1 MNSSTTLNRMADGFN
16 SSHLLNTVFIF
27 FKNKMQNASEKR
39 MATKQKSEKHNQN
52 KLAKVQKTQ
61 ETSLLKSEGNIQT
74 FNTQGQKKVQK
85 RQRQEMERRSTK

>member
-1 MNSSTTLNRMADGFN
+1 
-16 SSHLLNTVFIF
+16 
-27 FKNKMQNASEKR
+27 MQNASEKR
-39 MATKQKSEKHNQN
+39 MATKQKSEKHNQD

>member
-39 MATKQKSEKHNQN
+39 MATKQKSEKHN
-52 KLAKVQKTQ
+52 
-61 ETSLLKSEGNIQT
+61 
-74 FNTQGQKKVQK
+74 
-85 RQRQEMERRSTK
+85 

>member
-1 MNSSTTLNRMADGFN
+1 
-16 SSHLLNTVFIF
+16 
-27 FKNKMQNASEKR
+27 
-39 MATKQKSEKHNQN
+39 MATKQKSEKHNQDE
-52 KLAKVQKTQ
+52 LAKVQKTQ

>member
-1 MNSSTTLNRMADGFN
+1 
-16 SSHLLNTVFIF
+16 
-27 FKNKMQNASEKR
+27 MQNASEKR

>member
-1 MNSSTTLNRMADGFN
+1 
-16 SSHLLNTVFIF
+16 
-27 FKNKMQNASEKR
+27 MQNASEKR
-39 MATKQKSEKHNQN
+39 MATKQKSEKHNQDE
-52 KLAKVQKTQ
+52 LAKVQKTQ

>member
-1 MNSSTTLNRMADGFN
+1 
-16 SSHLLNTVFIF
+16 
-27 FKNKMQNASEKR
+27 MQNASEKR
-39 MATKQKSEKHNQN
+39 MATKQKSEKHNQD

-85 RQRQEMERRSTK
+85 RQRQEVERRSTK